1 MVHILLDS
9 QLGIINVF
17 QIVWQNIHISIDIC
31 RTGST
36 SKSVKTSYDKTST
49 FCWTT
54 GWTSWMCQK
63 IMWQNV
69 YISLDSRFVSKMC
82 SEVMWQTSTFSLTAG
97 WTSQMPKIMGQNDQI
112 SLDNCLV
119 IIDVSGSYVTKYP
132 QFLKQP
138 AGHKKCVQK
147 SCEKMSTFCWPIKS
161 VNHFFDRFY

>member
-9 QLGIINVF
+9 QLGIINVS
-17 QIVWQNIHISIDIC
+17 QIVWQNIHISVDSC

-54 GWTSWMCQK
+54 GWTSRMCQK

-82 SEVMWQTSTFSLTAG
+82 SEVMWQTSTFSSTAG
-97 WTSQMPKIMGQNDQI
+97 WTSQMPKIMWLNDQI
-112 SLDNCLV
+112 SPDNCLV
-119 IIDVSGSYVTKYP
+119 IIDVSKNHVKKCP
-132 QFLKQP
+132 HFVDPLKQWI
-138 AGHKKCVQK
+138 
-147 SCEKMSTFCWPIKS
+147 TFLTDIIKACR
-161 VNHFFDRFY
+161 VCNEL